1 MTLICATECT
11 RFIDYFFSFRSSLLA
26 VSFEDFEIHVVDVDM
41 KRVVR
46 IFQGHTNRI
55 TDMVSK
61 APGPHRRKSA
71 FETMLF
77 SSKSLSSFWLSAIR
91 VLKELLYVRFSNVEC
106 LKME

>member
-1 MTLICATECT
+1 
-11 RFIDYFFSFRSSLLA
+11 
-26 VSFEDFEIHVVDVDM
+26 M

-61 APGPHRRKSA
+61 APGLHRLKSA
-71 FETMLF
+71 FETMLCC
-77 SSKSLSSFWLSAIR
+77 SKSLSSFWLSTIR
-91 VLKELLYVRFSNVEC
+91 VLKELLYVTFSNVEC

>member
-1 MTLICATECT
+1 M
-11 RFIDYFFSFRSSLLA
+11 LA

-61 APGPHRRKSA
+61 APMMAMDGQGWSGMGKDGQGWARMDKID
-71 FETMLF
+71 TYG
-77 SSKSLSSFWLSAIR
+77 K
-91 VLKELLYVRFSNVEC
+91 
-106 LKME
+106 

>member
-1 MTLICATECT
+1 M
-11 RFIDYFFSFRSSLLA
+11 LA

-55 TDMVSK
+55 TDMVSE
-61 APGPHRRKSA
+61 APGPHRLKSA
-71 FETMLF
+71 FETMLCC
-77 SSKSLSSFWLSAIR
+77 SKSLSSLSAIR
-91 VLKELLYVRFSNVEC
+91 VLKELLYVTFSNVEC

>member
-1 MTLICATECT
+1 MCT
-11 RFIDYFFSFRSSLLA
+11 RFTDYFFSFCSSLLA

-71 FETMLF
+71 FETMLC

-91 VLKELLYVRFSNVEC
+91 VLKELLYVTFSNVEC
-106 LKME
+106 LEME

>member
-1 MTLICATECT
+1 MCT
-11 RFIDYFFSFRSSLLA
+11 RFTDYFFSFGSSLLA

-61 APGPHRRKSA
+61 APGPHRLKSA
-71 FETMLF
+71 FEIMLC
-77 SSKSLSSFWLSAIR
+77 SKSLSSFWLSAIR
-91 VLKELLYVRFSNVEC
+91 VLKKLLYVTFSNVEC
-106 LKME
+106 LEME